1 MSEKII
7 VTDKKRTLIFINIV
21 ITCIAGSMLA
31 TALTTAL
38 PPLVKDLHITVN
50 AGQWLTSGYALAMAI
65 MMPLTAFLIT
75 RFPTRK
81 LYCTAVAV
89 FLFGLFICIISNNFP
104 VMMLGRVIQAAGNG
118 MLTSMAQ
125 VIVLSIFP
133 PKKRGSAMGWYGLSV
148 GAAPVIAPTLAGFI
162 IDHSGWRMI
171 FIIAFAIM
179 LVSLI
184 YALFVFENILDT
196 VKKEFD
202 ASSFIMS
209 AVAFGGITLAVGNIG
224 VYGLLSAPVLLALLL
239 GIIGAVL
246 FVRRQLNLDT
256 PFLDIR
262 ILKIKEYAIG
272 VIGSMFLYFIMMGSS
287 ILMPLYVQNT
297 LGLTAT
303 IAGLVTLPG
312 SLVTAIISPFA
323 GKLYD
328 KVGMRI
334 LFITGSS
341 LLALSNFAMIILTA
355 DTSVW
360 FAAVFNII
368 RSMAIGCLMMPLITW
383 GTSYVD
389 PLKTADSSAL
399 LTSLRTIA
407 GAVGSAAF
415 VTIMTFSA
423 GISKKP
429 TVAAAS
435 MQGVTTAYLWM
446 GIVSVIMLC
455 IAIWGTNNKKN
466 VE

>member
-1 MSEKII
+1 VNEKII

-38 PPLVKDLHITVN
+38 PPLVKDFNISVN
-50 AGQWLTSGYALAMAI
+50 TGQWLTSGYSLAMAI

-89 FLFGLFICIISNNFP
+89 FLTGLFICIISTNFP
-104 VMMLGRVIQAAGNG
+104 LMMLGRIIQATGNG

-133 PKKRGSAMGWYGLSV
+133 PEKRGSAMGWYGLSI
-148 GAAPVIAPTLAGFI
+148 GAAPVISPTIAGII

-171 FIIAFAIM
+171 FVIAFAIM
-179 LVSLI
+179 LISFI
-184 YALFVFENILDT
+184 FALFVFENVLDT

-202 ASSFIMS
+202 ISSFIMS
-209 AVAFGGITLAVGNIG
+209 AFAFGGITLAVGNIG
-224 VYGLLSAPVLLALLL
+224 VYGLLSAPVLLALIL

-246 FVRRQLNLDT
+246 FIRRQLQLNV

-262 ILKIKEYAIG
+262 ILKVKEYAIG

-297 LGLTAT
+297 LGLSAT
-303 IAGLVTLPG
+303 IAGLITLPG

-323 GKLYD
+323 GKIYD
-328 KVGMRI
+328 KVGMKI
-334 LFITGSS
+334 LFVTGSA
-341 LLALSNFAMIILTA
+341 LLVLSNFAMIILTV
-355 DTSVW
+355 DMSVW
-360 FAAVFNII
+360 FAAVFNIL
-368 RSMAIGCLMMPLITW
+368 RSIAIGCLMMPLITW

-389 PLKTADSSAL
+389 QSKTADSSAL

-407 GAVGSAAF
+407 GAIGSAAF
-415 VTIMTFSA
+415 VTIMTFSS

-429 TVAAAS
+429 SAAAAS
-435 MQGVTTAYLWM
+435 MQGVTTAYFCM
-446 GIVSVIMLC
+446 GILSVVMLC
-455 IAIWGTNNKKN
+455 IAIWGTSNKKN
-466 VE
+466 I